1 MNRHRVNLN
10 QVREALSRATT
21 EVKQALPNQQNYHW
35 QAIRAV
41 AEVLL
46 NPYGQADR
54 IMAAGEDGNPYPGR
68 VWLCKAGR
76 FIRVLYRIEEQGIA
90 FVRIGLRK
98 DVYKVGGKRA
108 CSTT

>member
-1 MNRHRVNLN
+1 MNRHRVNLAK
-10 QVREALSRATT
+10 VREALSQATT
-21 EVKQALPNQQNYHW
+21 QVKQALPSQHNYHF

-54 IMAAGEDGNPYPGR
+54 VMAAGEDGNPYPGK
-68 VWLCKAGR
+68 VWLSKAGR
-76 FIRVLYRIEEQGIA
+76 FIRVLYRIKEDGVD
-90 FVRIGLRK
+90 FVRISLRK
-98 DVYKVGGKRA
+98 DAYKVGGKRT